1 MLNFNRDN
9 AKPTDKLAAK
19 PPPYPYAPGAAAG
32 ASWRGRQGAGACACC
47 RAPPRPADVPVP
59 RRAPC
64 RSPARASIGPDT
76 PGSQLFVGPNIKL
89 RGVEISDCDVLI
101 VEGQVEATVNSKA
114 MQIAKPGTLK
124 GVAVIEVAEIDGE
137 FSGELTAH
145 AKLIMRSTGRVS
157 GKIRYG
163 RLIVAD
169 GGELSGD
176 VQRIEPPS
184 SPSRPRPQSAR
195 LSRRQRECNCRRNRW
210 ADPAAKCGYRRLGAA
225 AASCVKRRAG
235 SPPPSP

>member
-1 MLNFNRDN
+1 MLNFNRDS
-9 AKPTDKLAAK
+9 AKPTDKPAAK
-19 PPPYPYAPGAAAG
+19 PAPYPYAPVPPAPTGAAAK
-32 ASWRGRQGAGACACC
+32 APAPAPAPAAT
-47 RAPPRPADVPVP
+47 RAADVPVLTSAMP
-59 RRAPC
+59 DSGAL
-64 RSPARASIGPDT
+64 IGPDT

-124 GVAVIEVAEIDGE
+124 GVVVIEVAEIDGE

-145 AKLIMRSTGRVS
+145 AKLVVRSTGRVS

-176 VQRIEPPS
+176 VQRIEPVKSEQAKTGVGAHAAPATRVQL
-184 SPSRPRPQSAR
+184 SPQP
-195 LSRRQRECNCRRNRW
+195 
-210 ADPAAKCGYRRLGAA
+210 LG
-225 AASCVKRRAG
+225 
-235 SPPPSP
+235 

>member
-1 MLNFNRDN
+1 MLNFNRDSGKS
-9 AKPTDKLAAK
+9 ADKSAIKPA
-19 PPPYPYAPGAAAG
+19 PYPYAPNPPVHAASG
-32 ASWRGRQGAGACACC
+32 PASAK
-47 RAPPRPADVPVP
+47 APAPAPARPSVGGDVPVLGSTVVP
-59 RRAPC
+59 EAT
-64 RSPARASIGPDT
+64 ARAIGPDT

-124 GVAVIEVAEIDGE
+124 GVAIIDVAEIDGE

-145 AKLIMRSTGRVS
+145 AKLIVRGTGRVS

-169 GGELSGD
+169 GGEISGD
-176 VQRIEPPS
+176 VQRID
-184 SPSRPRPQSAR
+184 AGH
-195 LSRRQRECNCRRNRW
+195 
-210 ADPAAKCGYRRLGAA
+210 ADSGKVSER
-225 AASCVKRRAG
+225 AASGRPLL
-235 SPPPSP
+235 SPQPPG

>member
-19 PPPYPYAPGAAAG
+19 PAPYPYAPVAPAPSGAAAKTP
-32 ASWRGRQGAGACACC
+32 ASPPAAGRDTPRCRCACPHQ
-47 RAPPRPADVPVP
+47 RHAGF
-59 RRAPC
+59 RRAD
-64 RSPARASIGPDT
+64 RTRHAGKPA
-76 PGSQLFVGPNIKL
+76 L
-89 RGVEISDCDVLI
+89 RRTEHQAQGVEISDCDVLI

-124 GVAVIEVAEIDGE
+124 GVVVIDVAEIDGE

-145 AKLIMRSTGRVS
+145 TKLVVRSTGRVS

-176 VQRIEPPS
+176 VQRIESVKSEQAKTTTGAPVAPGTRVQL
-184 SPSRPRPQSAR
+184 SPQP
-195 LSRRQRECNCRRNRW
+195 
-210 ADPAAKCGYRRLGAA
+210 LG
-225 AASCVKRRAG
+225 
-235 SPPPSP
+235 

>member
-19 PPPYPYAPGAAAG
+19 PAPYPYAPVAPAPSGAAA
-32 ASWRGRQGAGACACC
+32 
-47 RAPPRPADVPVP
+47 RAPAPAPAPATTRPAADVPVLTSALP
-59 RRAPC
+59 DSGAL
-64 RSPARASIGPDT
+64 IGPDT

-101 VEGQVEATVNSKA
+101 VEGHVEATVNSKA

-124 GVAVIEVAEIDGE
+124 GVVVIEVAEIDGE

-145 AKLIMRSTGRVS
+145 AKLVVRSTGRVS

-176 VQRIEPPS
+176 VQRIEPAKSEQAKTAVGAPVAPGTRVQLS
-184 SPSRPRPQSAR
+184 PQS
-195 LSRRQRECNCRRNRW
+195 LS
-210 ADPAAKCGYRRLGAA
+210 
-225 AASCVKRRAG
+225 
-235 SPPPSP
+235 

>member
-1 MLNFNRDN
+1 MLNFNRDS
-9 AKPTDKLAAK
+9 AKSTDKLAAK
-19 PPPYPYAPGAAAG
+19 PAPYPYAPAPPAPSGAAPK
-32 ASWRGRQGAGACACC
+32 
-47 RAPPRPADVPVP
+47 APAPAPAPAAARPADVPALTT
-59 RRAPC
+59 AP
-64 RSPARASIGPDT
+64 PDAGAHLIGPDT

-124 GVAVIEVAEIDGE
+124 GVVVIEVAEIDGE

-145 AKLIMRSTGRVS
+145 AKLVIRSTGRVS

-176 VQRIEPPS
+176 VQRIEPVKAEPAKTS
-184 SPSRPRPQSAR
+184 TGGPVPPGTRVQLSPQP
-195 LSRRQRECNCRRNRW
+195 
-210 ADPAAKCGYRRLGAA
+210 LG
-225 AASCVKRRAG
+225 
-235 SPPPSP
+235 

>member
-9 AKPTDKLAAK
+9 AKSTDKSSK
-19 PPPYPYAPGAAAG
+19 PAPYPYAPVPSPTGATGGATAKAPVPTPARPAAG
-32 ASWRGRQGAGACACC
+32 T
-47 RAPPRPADVPVP
+47 DVPVLSNAMP
-59 RRAPC
+59 E
-64 RSPARASIGPDT
+64 PATHAIGPDT

-101 VEGQVEATVNSKA
+101 VEGHVEATVNSKA

-124 GVAVIEVAEIDGE
+124 GVAVIDVAEIDGE

-145 AKLIMRSTGRVS
+145 AKLIVRGTGRVS

-169 GGELSGD
+169 GGEISGD
-176 VQRIEPPS
+176 VQRIDS
-184 SPSRPRPQSAR
+184 T
-195 LSRRQRECNCRRNRW
+195 
-210 ADPAAKCGYRRLGAA
+210 PAVPAKSGAA
-225 AASCVKRRAG
+225 APGVRAHL
-235 SPPPSP
+235 SPQPPG